1 MPSFAE
7 MNQKVSVSV
16 GLILALI
23 FATFLVTSFYLEMT
37 TLEERVDKRYE
48 RESKKN
54 DEQDDRIKKIE
65 DEIHSKKS
73 SN

>member
-1 MPSFAE
+1 MPSFSE
-7 MNQKVSVSV
+7 MNQKVTVSV

-48 RESKKN
+48 REVKKN
-54 DEQDDRIKKIE
+54 NEQDEKIKKIE
-65 DEIHSKKS
+65 DEIHSEKS

>member
-7 MNQKVSVSV
+7 MNQKVTISV

-37 TLEERVDKRYE
+37 TLEERTDKRYN
-48 RESKKN
+48 RL
-54 DEQDDRIKKIE
+54 DERIKKLEE
-65 DEIHSKKS
+65 DD
-73 SN
+73 SNS